1 MPHFFK
7 QVSLS
12 YQEYL
17 HAKQN
22 PVLKKLKVGE
32 QKDVYL
38 SAAIS
43 DKRFNTNIKARLG
56 QLDEMSWGF
65 MGTGPL
71 TLALNILYTYTGDE
85 KFARAHALE
94 FRAEYLQ
101 NIDKAKSY
109 WIPSFMVECWII
121 QKEEGDLNYVQ

>member
-7 QVSLS
+7 QVSLR
-12 YQEYL
+12 YREYL
-17 HAKQN
+17 YAKQN

-38 SAAIS
+38 SAAIC
-43 DKRFNTNIKARLG
+43 DKRFNTNIKAHIG

>member
-1 MPHFFK
+1 MYQFFNHLSASLCEHF
-7 QVSLS
+7 
-12 YQEYL
+12 
-17 HAKQN
+17 HAKTY
-22 PVLKKLKVGE
+22 PHLKKLKVGE
-32 QKDVYL
+32 CKDVYL
-38 SAAIS
+38 SAFIRDA
-43 DKRFNTNIKARLG
+43 RLNTNIKPHIG

>member
-1 MPHFFK
+1 MSQFISQISASLRNHF
-7 QVSLS
+7 
-12 YQEYL
+12 
-17 HAKQN
+17 HAKDY
-22 PVLKKLKVGE
+22 PHLKKLKVGE
-32 QKDVYL
+32 CGDIYL
-38 SAAIS
+38 SS
-43 DKRFNTNIKARLG
+43 YVCDYRLNTNIKAHIG

-94 FRAEYLQ
+94 FRAEYLE
-101 NIDKAKSY
+101 NIDRTKSY